1 MADPWFYGVAIPAVV
16 ILGISKSGFGS
27 GLGSIAVPLMAM
39 VVSVPAAAAIL
50 MPVLLVLDLLSI
62 HAFRKDYDKDLL
74 KWLIPWSIF
83 GVFLGYLSFK
93 TLDSRWVS
101 GIVGICTLLFLVQ
114 RVYFPKAKLF
124 SAPTKR
130 AGILLTITS
139 GFTSFLAHAGGP
151 PINAYM
157 LPLNLAPMRFAA
169 TLAVLFTFV
178 NLSKWLPY
186 GLLGLLDTQNM
197 MTSLTLLPFA
207 PIGVWLGVRWAK
219 KMKPDLFFKLVHV
232 GMFLTGL
239 KLLWDAFGSFV

>member
-1 MADPWFYGVAIPAVV
+1 MVDPWFYGVAIPAVV

-27 GLGSIAVPLMAM
+27 GLGSIAVPLLAM

-62 HAFRKDYDKDLL
+62 HAFRKDFDKDLL
-74 KWLIPWSIF
+74 KWMIPWSIF
-83 GVFLGYLSFK
+83 GVFIGYVSFK

-101 GIVGICTLLFLVQ
+101 GIVGVCTLLFLAQ
-114 RVYFPKAKLF
+114 RVFFPKAKLF
-124 SAPTKR
+124 SSPSKR
-130 AGILLTITS
+130 TGILLTITS

-186 GLLGLLDTQNM
+186 SLLGLLDTQNM
-197 MTSLTLLPFA
+197 MASLTLLPFA

-219 KMKPDLFFKLVHV
+219 KMKPDLFFKLVHL
-232 GMFLTGL
+232 GMFLTGC
-239 KLLWDAFGSFV
+239 KLIWDAFGA